1 MISSISLIIQV
12 TSYHSCS
19 RFIGNRAAAHIRQH
33 TMATNYNKD
42 LAHLTGMERVRRF
55 ASGTDGRAGASLYL
69 GYTFESVD
77 EGHVCLGFEPT
88 TEHLNLFQS
97 VHGGVLAGLL
107 DTAMGCAL
115 ITLLN
120 AGEHDTIIDLQT
132 KFVRPVVI
140 GTASYLIDARVEH
153 RGRRQCTMSGRIV
166 DANDKLYATATS
178 AALIL

>member
-1 MISSISLIIQV
+1 
-12 TSYHSCS
+12 
-19 RFIGNRAAAHIRQH
+19 
-33 TMATNYNKD
+33 MATNYNKD

-55 ASGTDGRAGASLYL
+55 ASGADGRAGASLYL
-69 GYTFESVD
+69 GYTFKLVV
-77 EGHVCLGFEPT
+77 EGRVCLGFEPT
-88 TEHLNLFQS
+88 AEHLNLFQT

-132 KFVRPVVI
+132 KFVRPVVLDA
-140 GTASYLIDARVEH
+140 GAYTVDARVEH
-153 RGRRQCTMSGRIV
+153 RGRRHCTMTGRIV
-166 DANDKLYATATS
+166 DTNDKLYVTATS